1 MIFECRLYTHKEKI
15 VVDGSIFGL
24 YTFYLVSTRTLHIV
38 KMCTSVIFVANLA
51 LPIVV
56 KFNRF
61 FVSTRLASVKFA
73 IADRWIGWAGFIF
86 LDTTFKT
93 EKTKKKTK
101 KQKNRLGFHNS
112 KYVTPWVNMN
122 KWRLGYLYMYLN
134 IGCVP
139 GHI

>member
-73 IADRWIGWAGFIF
+73 IADRWIG
-86 LDTTFKT
+86 
-93 EKTKKKTK
+93 
-101 KQKNRLGFHNS
+101 
-112 KYVTPWVNMN
+112 
-122 KWRLGYLYMYLN
+122 
-134 IGCVP
+134 
-139 GHI
+139 